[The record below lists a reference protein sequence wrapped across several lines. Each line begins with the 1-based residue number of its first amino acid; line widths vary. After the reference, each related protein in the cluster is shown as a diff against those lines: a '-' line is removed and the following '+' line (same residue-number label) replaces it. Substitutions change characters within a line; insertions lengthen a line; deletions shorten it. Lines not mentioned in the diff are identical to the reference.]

1 MSGVPLMG
9 IAMQSIASYVITPKR
24 SSTTSKIE
32 QTEYKDA
39 ADILEMDRGSSV
51 GLPEFVVLE
60 MLRLKKVD
68 TSVLGELKNLFR
80 RIDDD
85 HDGTLTLED
94 LVQWGMLRKRRNK
107 TKRRSKTPKRRRSK
121 RHHSKRK

>member
-1 MSGVPLMG
+1 MG
-9 IAMQSIASYVITPKR
+9 IAMQSIASYVITPQR
-24 SSTTSKIE
+24 FSTTSKIE
-32 QTEYKDA
+32 HTEYKDA
-39 ADILEMDRGSSV
+39 ADILEMDRRSSV

-107 TKRRSKTPKRRRSK
+107 TIRRSKTPKRRSK

>member
-1 MSGVPLMG
+1 
-9 IAMQSIASYVITPKR
+9 MQSIASYVITPQR
-24 SSTTSKIE
+24 FSTTSKIE
-32 QTEYKDA
+32 HTEYKDA
-39 ADILEMDRGSSV
+39 ADILEMDRRSSV

-80 RIDDD
+80 RIDGD

-94 LVQWGMLRKRRNK
+94 LARWGMLRKTHNYRS
-107 TKRRSKTPKRRRSK
+107 TKRRRSKTPKRRRSQ
-121 RHHSKRK
+121 RHSKRK